1 MEEHA
6 LNEVFP
12 GRYDSVGIITCGGSY
27 NTVIRALQRQ
37 GLADVYGDTDIP
49 IYCLNVAYP
58 LIPNELVQ
66 FCAGKEQ
73 VLVLEEGQPEYIEQG
88 IQTVLRRQDVQTR
101 VYGKDIMPMAG
112 EYTGQV
118 MLEGI
123 TRFLGAA
130 SRTAIPMK
138 LPLEAVLA
146 TETPVSD
153 EDIARLMTELPPRPA
168 GLCTGCPERP
178 LFSAIKQLPG
188 RDGAVPYLFRHWL
201 PFFCHCG
208 AL

>member
-1 MEEHA
+1 MRS
-6 LNEVFP
+6 FP
-12 GRYDSVGIITCGGSY
+12 VVLTRWHNHLRRLLQYGHSR
-27 NTVIRALQRQ
+27 LQRQ
-37 GLADVYGDTDIP
+37 GLADVYGDTDVP

-66 FCAGKEQ
+66 FWRAKSRCWCSRRVSPSTSSRYPDSAAPAGRSN
-73 VLVLEEGQPEYIEQG
+73 PC
-88 IQTVLRRQDVQTR
+88 
-101 VYGKDIMPMAG
+101 YGKDIMPMAG

-123 TRFLGAA
+123 TRFLEAA

-153 EDIARLMTELPPRPA
+153 EDIARLMAELPPRPA
-168 GLCTGCPERP
+168 GCAR
-178 LFSAIKQLPG
+178 
-188 RDGAVPYLFRHWL
+188 VP
-201 PFFCHCG
+201 
-208 AL
+208 